1 MFLSIFPK
9 LNITK
14 ETTLIPDNHLK
25 YASIALNHTE
35 CNDNAKFADVDE
47 IIKSRQIA
55 SQSVVQQK
63 EGAGVILGGP
73 GEHISGQAGS
83 DGN

>member
-1 MFLSIFPK
+1 M
-9 LNITK
+9 
-14 ETTLIPDNHLK
+14 
-25 YASIALNHTE
+25 E

-47 IIKSRQIA
+47 IMKGRQIA

-73 GEHISGQAGS
+73 GKHISGQAGS